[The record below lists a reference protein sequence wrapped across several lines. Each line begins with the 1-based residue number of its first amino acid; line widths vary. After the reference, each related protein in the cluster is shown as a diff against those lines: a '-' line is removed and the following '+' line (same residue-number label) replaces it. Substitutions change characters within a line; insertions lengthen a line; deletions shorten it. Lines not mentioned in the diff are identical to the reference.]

1 MNMPDGILNKIIA
14 EKRGEIEE
22 SKQRF
27 PVSALEEKIAGR
39 EPTRD
44 FLRAIS
50 QEHLQLIAEVK
61 KASPSKGLLCPD
73 FDPVR
78 LASDYAASGAAAISV
93 LTEVNHFQGS
103 LEYLNLIRNEVN
115 LPLLRKDF
123 IFDEYQVYES
133 AAFGA
138 DALLLIAALLDQAEL
153 MALLKLSQ
161 GLGMDCLVEIH
172 DEDELETALSSD
184 ARIIGINN
192 RNLNTFEV
200 DINTTRRLMPFI
212 PVDTIVVSESG
223 IKSRDDIIIMMEC
236 GVNAVLIGE
245 ALVTAESIP
254 DKIKELMP

>member
-1 MNMPDGILNKIIA
+1 MSDGILDTIVSA
-14 EKRGEIEE
+14 KRREIEE
-22 SKQRF
+22 SKRRL
-27 PVSALEEKIAGR
+27 PISALQEKITGR

-44 FLRAIS
+44 FIRAIS

-61 KASPSKGLLCPD
+61 KASPSQGLLCPD

-78 LASDYAASGAAAISV
+78 LASSYAASGAAAISV
-93 LTEVNHFQGS
+93 LTETNHFQGN

-138 DALLLIAALLDQAEL
+138 DALLLITAILDQAEL
-153 MALLKLSQ
+153 IALLKLSQ
-161 GLGMDCLVEIH
+161 GFGLDCLVEIH
-172 DEDELETALSSD
+172 DGDELETALSSG

-192 RNLNTFEV
+192 RNLDTFEV
-200 DINTTRRLMPFI
+200 DINTTRRLMPLI

-236 GVNAVLIGE
+236 GINAVLIGE
-245 ALVTAESIP
+245 ALVTADSIP